1 MIVGGIKM
9 LKTEMRNPKS
19 THIDQMSTIE
29 MVKLMS
35 EENYVAVK
43 AVEDACDDI
52 AKAVDAISASM
63 EQGGRLYY
71 IGAGTSGRLG
81 VLDASECPPTFG
93 VPYDLVTGIIAG
105 GYECLVKAGEGGED
119 KRENGIYDIESRALA
134 GDVVVGISA
143 AGGAAYVVGA
153 IERAKELGCVTVAVT
168 SNDDSALAKT
178 ADICIYTD
186 TGAEIITGSTRL
198 KAGTAQK
205 LVLNILTTASMVKT
219 GKVYEN
225 LMINLS
231 PTNEKLRR
239 RVISIVKDIC
249 EVDEAKAVELLEANG
264 WNIRASVNAYKQ
276 GR

>member
-119 KRENGIYDIESRALA
+119 KRENGIYDIESRVVA

-249 EVDEAKAVELLEANG
+249 EVDEAKAVELLETNG
-264 WNIRASVNAYKQ
+264 WNIRASVNAYRQ
-276 GR
+276 

>member
-19 THIDQMSTIE
+19 THIDQMSPIE

-119 KRENGIYDIESRALA
+119 KRENGIYDIESRAVA

-264 WNIRASVNAYKQ
+264 WNIRASVNAYRQ
-276 GR
+276 

>member
-43 AVEDACDDI
+43 AVEDACEDI

-119 KRENGIYDIESRALA
+119 KRENGIYDIESRVVA

-276 GR
+276 

>member
-119 KRENGIYDIESRALA
+119 KRENGIYDIESRAVA

-178 ADICIYTD
+178 ADICIYTN

-249 EVDEAKAVELLEANG
+249 EVDEQKAIELLDAND
-264 WNIRASVNAYKQ
+264 WNIRASVNAYKK
-276 GR
+276 

>member
-119 KRENGIYDIESRALA
+119 KRENGIYDIESRAVA

-276 GR
+276 GI